1 MNYYRFG
8 NLQNL
13 ASIFMKKL
21 IILSCLLLSTQI
33 IHSNNAI
40 KHSTSVCT
48 EKHSHSSSSPTLN
61 KELHVED
68 DGFSWYELSI
78 SIDGKK
84 QYGIANKKGIVLQE
98 PKYDF
103 VYIAVDGF
111 FHIKKNG
118 YAGICN
124 KKGEEI
130 IAPNKYESAHGTFID
145 IDGFFHVTKNGYAGI
160 CNKNGEEIIAP
171 NKYEQIIG
179 LGRYLHVKK
188 NGYDGICDKNGR
200 EIIAPNKYKN
210 IMAIGD
216 TFQYKNDDD
225 KWVKIDIDKNHQQAS
240 NLEYIDLGLP
250 SGTLWKSTNEIG
262 GDNGRYTY
270 DEARNKFGNKV
281 PYRKHFLELIEHCQW
296 SWTGNGYK
304 IIGPNGNSIYLPAAG
319 CRDFSEEIVCVGE
332 RGFYMSSEI
341 DKEADE
347 MDEGKIYDDGDI
359 AFILDFTIENIQIGS
374 LFRDN
379 NVSVRLIQENNH

>member
-124 KKGEEI
+124 K
-130 IAPNKYESAHGTFID
+130 
-145 IDGFFHVTKNGYAGI
+145 
-160 CNKNGEEIIAP
+160 NGEEIIAP

-225 KWVKIDIDKNHQQAS
+225 KWVKIDIEKNHQQAS

-374 LFRDN
+374 FFRDN